1 MKTVAIIAATLLFVA
16 VFNLPVGYYTFMRI
30 GVTAA
35 SIYLISQKLKNGVN
49 LQIVIL
55 GIISIL
61 FNPIWPIYLGS
72 KSAWKPIDII
82 SSIIFLILAF
92 NKNQTK

>member
-1 MKTVAIIAATLLFVA
+1 MKLVSIAAAFLLIIAI
-16 VFNLPVGYYTFMRI
+16 FNLPIGYYTFMRI

-35 SIYLISQKLKNGVN
+35 SIYLISQKLRNGVN

-55 GIISIL
+55 GIIGIL

-82 SSIIFLILAF
+82 ASIIFLILAF

>member
-1 MKTVAIIAATLLFVA
+1 MKLVSLAAALLLILAI
-16 VFNLPVGYYTFMRI
+16 FNLPIGYYTFMRI
-30 GVTAA
+30 GVTTA
-35 SIYLISQKLKNGVN
+35 SIYLISQKLRNGVN

-55 GIISIL
+55 GIIGIL
-61 FNPIWPIYLGS
+61 FNPIWPIYLCS

-82 SSIIFLILAF
+82 ASIIFLILAF